1 MIEDIVIIDDLLEDL
16 TPISIALAQNG
27 NSIIP
32 LYFRNDNF
40 LKSCNDLNKKNIRL
54 IITDMELQ
62 TVDLTG
68 SDRTRQHAILVT
80 DILNALLSKEQLYL
94 LIVWTTHKDLYDEF
108 MAILTDRLKK
118 LQLPL
123 PLHCYSL
130 IKNDC
135 KKEDGTFDA
144 DIILNEF
151 NNFIDNNPLFNALLD
166 WENNC
171 KLSAKETVNI
181 LTKNLN
187 DEDISQ
193 TLSVLAQQVIRKN
206 LNGNE
211 KYAIYEALQPLLYD
225 RINYIVE
232 NVDQN
237 LWEEVISK
245 ESIQLSDNEKAKL
258 NTKLHI
264 NLYNE
269 TSSCDFI
276 YPGDFLEIE
285 DPKVFNYLSENG
297 LPNFE
302 EEPLWTDK
310 SKRCLLYNFFHFT
323 NEDKKKKNL
332 LKEYAT
338 NTKVGLLEI
347 SPACDFAQ
355 NKREPFKYYVLS
367 ILFPY
372 NNAVQFDEK
381 SSIFGNFLIE
391 YNDIIYKLHINPKY
405 LFSVPNV
412 FISYKNGE
420 YCRFKKLFRIRQ
432 NMLFKVI
439 QDIANHNSRIGT
451 ICF

>member
-1 MIEDIVIIDDLLEDL
+1 MFEDFNEVICLGMGGSYSEIAKDELFKAYDLFLYQRSL
-16 TPISIALAQNG
+16 
-27 NSIIP
+27 NSIKECIDYVDENSNAIAVLP
-32 LYFRNDNF
+32 VETTY
-40 LKSCNDLNKKNIRL
+40 KGIIRE
-54 IITDMELQ
+54 T
-62 TVDLTG
+62 
-68 SDRTRQHAILVT
+68 
-80 DILNALLSKEQLYL
+80 
-94 LIVWTTHKDLYDEF
+94 
-108 MAILTDRLKK
+108 
-118 LQLPL
+118 
-123 PLHCYSL
+123 
-130 IKNDC
+130 
-135 KKEDGTFDA
+135 
-144 DIILNEF
+144 
-151 NNFIDNNPLFNALLD
+151 IDNL
-166 WENNC
+166 
-171 KLSAKETVNI
+171 I

-405 LFSVPNV
+405 LFSVPNA